1 MAFYK
6 DCASLEQVFRSI
18 KDTAKLKLLYFA
30 EISKNKMPDFA
41 ENQAFTSF
49 YFLFLWSCRES
60 NPGPNEKQRCF
71 LHVYS
76 AIDCRDQI
84 REQTP
89 KSNPYLLNFARPPEL
104 RVNYSGI
111 FRYPLA
117 EAEPDGPI
125 EGYLVPMPSTRI
137 KLNLLDSIKQ
147 QEHNYL
153 RLVIVCEK
161 V

>member
-1 MAFYK
+1 
-6 DCASLEQVFRSI
+6 
-18 KDTAKLKLLYFA
+18 
-30 EISKNKMPDFA
+30 MPDFA
-41 ENQAFTSF
+41 GNQAFASF
-49 YFLFLWSCRES
+49 YFLFQWSCRES
-60 NPGPNEKQRCF
+60 NPGPNKKQRCF

-89 KSNPYLLNFARPPEL
+89 KPNPYLLNFARPPEL

-125 EGYLVPMPSTRI
+125 EGYLVPMPSTGI

-153 RLVIVCEK
+153 RLVVVCEK
-161 V
+161 VLRGFPRCPTCLHNHLPCCQYQVSP